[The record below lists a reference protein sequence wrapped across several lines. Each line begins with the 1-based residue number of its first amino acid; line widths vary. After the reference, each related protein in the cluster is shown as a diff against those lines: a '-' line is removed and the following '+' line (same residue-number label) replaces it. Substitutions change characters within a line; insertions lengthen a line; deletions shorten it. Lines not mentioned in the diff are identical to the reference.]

1 MSFKGFYLSLK
12 LVETLYGKLCA
23 RSLASSI
30 HQYTRTYTVY
40 SVHCRVPRY
49 MLRTW
54 FVYLKF
60 K

>member
-40 SVHCRVPRY
+40 TVECLDICFEHGP
-49 MLRTW
+49 
-54 FVYLKF
+54 FI
-60 K
+60 